1 MSIPEIHFLKLE
13 NKKLRQFI
21 YLFELEIEFKQRI
34 SEINENFLNSE
45 DASQLVKPLINR
57 LEKITSEK
65 TSLKKELRLK

>member
-65 TSLKKELRLK
+65 TSLKKELQLK